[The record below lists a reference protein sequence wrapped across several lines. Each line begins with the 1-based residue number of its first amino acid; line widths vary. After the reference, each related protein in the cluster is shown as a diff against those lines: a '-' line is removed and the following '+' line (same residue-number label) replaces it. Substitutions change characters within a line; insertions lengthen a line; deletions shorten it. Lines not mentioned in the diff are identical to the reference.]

1 MSWSRL
7 PFAGALCAAR
17 YPGAAGGRG
26 AYSRY
31 LPVDA
36 DGLLSVTAMEKSTGV
51 EASIRVKPS
60 YGLTDG
66 EIATMIK
73 DSMSYAEQDIQAR
86 MLAEQKVEAARVLE
100 SLTSALAADAAL
112 LSAAERQ
119 AIDAAAEQVRAAAAG
134 DDADAIKEAIKNI
147 DTQTRNSP
155 LAVWISRSVSR

>member
-1 MSWSRL
+1 M
-7 PFAGALCAAR
+7 
-17 YPGAAGGRG
+17 
-26 AYSRY
+26 
-31 LPVDA
+31 
-36 DGLLSVTAMEKSTGV
+36 
-51 EASIRVKPS
+51 KPS

-119 AIDAAAEQVRAAAAG
+119 AIDAAAEQVRRRGRA
-134 DDADAIKEAIKNI
+134 
-147 DTQTRNSP
+147 TTLTRLKKRLKISTHKPVNSP

>member
-1 MSWSRL
+1 M
-7 PFAGALCAAR
+7 
-17 YPGAAGGRG
+17 
-26 AYSRY
+26 
-31 LPVDA
+31 
-36 DGLLSVTAMEKSTGV
+36 
-51 EASIRVKPS
+51 KPS

-147 DTQTRNSP
+147 DTQTRIRRSP
-155 LAVWISRSVSR
+155 YGSVGPYRAERPIRGRGLKCQKLYFCPTGPVSGWHRCGS